1 MGADKGTLR
10 RQLRGPSQRPC
21 PSTGILMNWRA
32 VLSAQLRSF
41 NVTLQ
46 RVASLRTYANWVS
59 QWHYLCGISYIL
71 KKRKATSPR
80 FILLIN
86 LKPSIEL

>member
-32 VLSAQLRSF
+32 VLARNCGHL
-41 NVTLQ
+41 TLPYSELPVCV
-46 RVASLRTYANWVS
+46 RTLIGLVNGTIYVA
-59 QWHYLCGISYIL
+59 
-71 KKRKATSPR
+71 
-80 FILLIN
+80 
-86 LKPSIEL
+86 